1 MLFSLSAI
9 FLFGL
14 LSATLC
20 KKLGIPHILG
30 FLLAG
35 LLIGPHSM
43 NMLSPEILAISSDL
57 RTIALIIILLKAG
70 LSLDISDLKKVGQS
84 AFLLSFLP
92 ATFEI
97 IAFTF
102 IAPLLL
108 SINHLEA
115 ALMGSVLAA
124 VSPAVVVPKMV
135 DLIEHKYGTNK
146 SIPQMILAGSS
157 LDDVYVLVMFS
168 TFLGMI
174 QGKGV
179 NAIAFLNIPLA
190 IILGVVV
197 GVGIGFVL
205 ALIFNYLSAK
215 NKSIR
220 DSVKL
225 IIILGI
231 AFALSALETK
241 LKNIIPFAS
250 LLAIMSMGL
259 TIQKKGRVTV
269 VRSLSVKFS
278 KLWLAAEIVLF
289 VLVGAAVDIRYT
301 LKAGP
306 LVVLLILLALSVR
319 SLGTL
324 VSISVPRHGKFNLKE
339 KLFCIVSYFP
349 KATVQAAI
357 GSIPLSLG
365 LACGNIILA
374 AAVIGI
380 FITAPLG
387 LFLMNITAEKFLEQ
401 DKNALPAE

>member
-324 VSISVPRHGKFNLKE
+324 VSISAPRHGKFNLKE

>member
-324 VSISVPRHGKFNLKE
+324 VSISAPRHGKFNLKE
-339 KLFCIVSYFP
+339 KFFCIVSYFP